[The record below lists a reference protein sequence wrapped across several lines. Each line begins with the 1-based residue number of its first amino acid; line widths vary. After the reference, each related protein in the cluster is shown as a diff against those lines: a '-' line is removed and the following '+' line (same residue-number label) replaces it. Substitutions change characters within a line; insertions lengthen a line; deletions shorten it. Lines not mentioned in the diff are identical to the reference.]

1 MGEGFFVASILKAL
15 DRNYDNSVMSYKTQ
29 MAILSYPI
37 RHEFSKVTN
46 PEIFSLMSSV
56 SSEDIENVISKC
68 EGVKLNINEVQRYAL
83 NIPINVGKKF
93 ISLSRDPDTRGIIEA
108 YMLYYEFYNLNV
120 LLKARLNGYLESDL
134 FLFDY
139 HTVVDFGS
147 LLLETSVQKIKEG
160 YYKLIEHHKISFR
173 HLKDLIRT
181 VSSTTINDLLLESSL
196 VYYSNLI
203 RKYQKVDQLLRDL
216 VLEKAF
222 YDLLISLA
230 KLKYLSGKNVEEII
244 QRLTFLSGKVEILAD
259 IFIGDGKEEFIK
271 KCIDNKVIPS
281 TFIVTELD
289 DIVRFRDILL
299 KQKCKNIVISLPL
312 NPTSIVAIL
321 MLREIDSR
329 NYLAMV
335 GALLEGFS
343 LDRLRSLLVL

>member
-1 MGEGFFVASILKAL
+1 
-15 DRNYDNSVMSYKTQ
+15 MSYETQ
-29 MAILSYPI
+29 MAILAYPI
-37 RHEFSKVTN
+37 RHEFNKITT

-56 SSEDIENVISKC
+56 SSEEIENVISKY
-68 EGVKLNINEVQRYAL
+68 EGVKLSVNEIQKYAL
-83 NIPINVGKKF
+83 NVPINVGKKF
-93 ISLSRDPDTRGIIEA
+93 ISLSKDPDTTEIIEA

-120 LLKARLNGYLESDL
+120 LLKARLNGYLGSDI

-139 HTVVDFGS
+139 HTVVDFNS
-147 LLLETSVQKIKEG
+147 LLSETSVQKIKES
-160 YYKLIEHHKISFR
+160 YYKLIEHHKISSR

-181 VSSTTINDLLLESSL
+181 ISLGTVNDLLLESSIA
-196 VYYSNLI
+196 YYSNLI
-203 RKYQKVDQLLRDL
+203 KKYQKVDQLLRSL

-222 YDLLISLA
+222 YDLLLSLA
-230 KLKYLSGKNVEEII
+230 KLKYLGGRNVEEII
-244 QRLTFLSGKVEILAD
+244 QRLTFLSNKVEILAD

-289 DIVRFRDILL
+289 DIARFRDILL
-299 KQKCKNIVISLPL
+299 KERCKNIVVSLPL
-312 NPTSIVAIL
+312 NPTSIIAML

-343 LDRLRSLLVL
+343 LDKLRSLLVL